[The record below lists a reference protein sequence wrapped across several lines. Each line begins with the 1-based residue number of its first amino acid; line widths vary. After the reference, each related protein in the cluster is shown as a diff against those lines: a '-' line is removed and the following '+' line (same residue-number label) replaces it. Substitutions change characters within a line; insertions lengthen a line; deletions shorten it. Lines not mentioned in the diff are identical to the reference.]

1 MSTTLKAALTQAPL
15 ATASAKS
22 RFYRPELDVLRFFAF
37 MAVFVHHGIYSLSPL
52 VSITGGFGLSL
63 FFFLS
68 AFLITELL
76 QRERQLTGTVA
87 IRAFYIRRILRIWPL
102 YFGALGFAI
111 ILGWAFPSHR
121 VSAGFVLSFVFMLG
135 NTYIGSYG
143 FPNTPVGVLWSIS
156 VEEQF
161 YALWPILNRFC
172 TRQTLIGIAALFL
185 PLGGVAVLVL
195 TALHKTPAIGIWTNS
210 FVQFQMF
217 GLGALLALA
226 LQGRIVA
233 WPLPVRVLLIVA
245 GCLLWIAAA
254 LFSGIADFV
263 PRHGPGPLVGYY
275 LVGLGC
281 AAFILALLG
290 LQRQWMPRHLV
301 YLGKISYGLYVFHQA
316 SLDAASFLFN
326 HINGTDSRS
335 HHVVYGVGHL
345 TLGLLLSVC
354 LAIVSYR
361 YFESPF
367 LRLKESY
374 TVVRSRSV

>member
-1 MSTTLKAALTQAPL
+1 MSATLRAPL
-15 ATASAKS
+15 PQMSRAPVAVKS

-37 MAVFVHHGIYSLSPL
+37 MGVFVHHGIYSVSPILS
-52 VSITGGFGLSL
+52 VIGGFGLCL

-102 YFGALGFAI
+102 YFGALGVAI
-111 ILGWAFPSHR
+111 VFGWAFPSLYI
-121 VSAGFVLSFVFMLG
+121 SKGFILSFVFMLG
-135 NTYIGSYG
+135 NTYVGSYG
-143 FPNTPVGVLWSIS
+143 FPISPVGVLWSIS

-185 PLGGVAVLVL
+185 PLGGVAVLIL
-195 TALHKTPAIGIWTNS
+195 TALHKAPALGIWTNS
-210 FVQFQMF
+210 LVQFQIF

-226 LQGRIVA
+226 MRGRIVA
-233 WPLPVRVLLIVA
+233 WSLAARILLIVA
-245 GCLLWIAAA
+245 GSLLWVAAA
-254 LFSGIADFV
+254 LFSGISDIK
-263 PRHGPGPLVGYY
+263 PRHDVGPLVGYY

-290 LQRQWMPRHLV
+290 LQRQWMPRYLV

-354 LAIVSYR
+354 LAMVSYR